1 MPQFLWTQKQD
12 IGPSPRGGHALAFDA
27 ARGHIVLFGGEAAGS
42 LFNDTWKWNG
52 ETWTQVQD
60 TGPSARK
67 GFTMAYHPDR
77 QRMVLFGGE
86 SASSKLNDT
95 WEWNGETWT
104 QVADTGP
111 QARSGHAM
119 TFDSAKR
126 RIVLFGGD
134 STSGLKRDTWE
145 WDGQEWTQQQD
156 VGPSRRQG
164 HAMARD
170 EGKNRTVL
178 FGGADSSGSGLGD
191 TWEWDG
197 QEWTQQQDVGPSPC
211 VHPSMVSTGSSPIV
225 LFGGINSIDS
235 TAADHT
241 VFGKTWEWDGH
252 FWSQVQDIGP
262 TARWL
267 HAMAFDAVAS
277 KVVLFGGLSMF
288 APVNDATLLGDTWE
302 HEIEQTIFV
311 VSLTLNP
318 QLLQASGEQSMATF
332 TLSGPLTMSLQVFMA
347 AFVDPDL
354 TQRVSLQAL
363 DLPEYV
369 IVGPGQTSGQFQITR
384 GNEPLNPGLYTIA
397 VQAGQSV
404 QTATLQVSGEA

>member
-12 IGPSPRGGHALAFDA
+12 IGPSPRGGHALAFDP

-42 LFNDTWKWNG
+42 LFNDTWEWNG

-60 TGPSARK
+60 TGPLARQ
-67 GFTMAYHPDR
+67 GFAMAYHPDR
-77 QRMVLFGGE
+77 QRMVLFGGA

-119 TFDSAKR
+119 AFDSAKR

-134 STSGLKRDTWE
+134 STSGLKR
-145 WDGQEWTQQQD
+145 
-156 VGPSRRQG
+156 
-164 HAMARD
+164 
-170 EGKNRTVL
+170 
-178 FGGADSSGSGLGD
+178 D

-252 FWSQVQDIGP
+252 FWTQVQDIGP

-311 VSLTLNP
+311 VSLTLDP
-318 QLLQASGEQSMATF
+318 QLLQASGEQSTATF
-332 TLSGPLTMSLQVFMA
+332 MLSGPLTMSLQVFMA

-363 DLPEYV
+363 DLPEDV

-384 GNEPLNPGLYTIA
+384 GNDPLNPGLYTIA

-404 QTATLQVSGEA
+404 QTATLQVSGEQ